1 MVRFFVHHLLL
12 KAKLLNLSSDKP
24 REWALLYKLSSHAVI
39 SRTQEARPRSTSKGD
54 LFRAY
59 IGAVYLDRGG
69 DHGGGAITSRWIKEI
84 MEFEG
89 SQGHKSDDDKAS
101 DDSTDPLS
109 TNGKDNGVI
118 GGMPDSLR
126 IPSEHPIQQPEPA
139 PQVPISIPASN
150 SRNSLSILNERASQK
165 KLVLDWDDDSSGPDH
180 AKAWTSKLTGMFF
193 L

>member
-1 MVRFFVHHLLL
+1 M
-12 KAKLLNLSSDKP
+12 
-24 REWALLYKLSSHAVI
+24 LYKLSSYAVV
-39 SRTQEARPRSTSKGD
+39 SRTQARPRPTHKGD

-89 SQGHKSDDDKAS
+89 PQAHKSDDDKDS
-101 DDSTDPLS
+101 DDSTDALS
-109 TNGKDNGVI
+109 TKGKEGDVI
-118 GGMPDSLR
+118 SGMLDSLR
-126 IPSEHPIQQPEPA
+126 IPSEHPVQKPNPV
-139 PQVPISIPASN
+139 PHVPISIPTSN
-150 SRNSLSILNERASQK
+150 SRNSLSILNEKASQK
-165 KLVLDWDDDSSGPDH
+165 KSPLDWDDDSSGPDH